1 MCLVI
6 ITTFIIK
13 RKQQIYGVVLEE
25 ESGFGGAVWYRY
37 VETAYKEE
45 GDHTLKAA
53 LIAVGSGAV
62 ELERVK
68 AKRT

>member
-25 ESGFGGAVWYRY
+25 ESGFDGAVWYRY

-45 GDHTLKAA
+45 GERVLKYVPP
-53 LIAVGSGAV
+53 AVGAGDVDSAEG
-62 ELERVK
+62 
-68 AKRT
+68 